1 MNIQEIMRILPHRY
15 PFLLLD
21 RIVELR
27 PGKMAV
33 GIKNISINEPYFAG
47 HFPGQPIMPGVM
59 MIEAMAQVGAC
70 ALLADELFQGQLA
83 YLAGVDRI
91 CFKRLV
97 IPGDTLTI
105 RTELNNIK
113 GKIGKGKGEVKVDQ
127 QVVCAGEFIFALTP
141 REVGQI

>member
-91 CFKRLV
+91 RFKRLV
-97 IPGDTLTI
+97 IPGDTLTRRCHSCPQNESI
-105 RTELNNIK
+105 
-113 GKIGKGKGEVKVDQ
+113 
-127 QVVCAGEFIFALTP
+127 A
-141 REVGQI
+141 

>member
-91 CFKRLV
+91 RFKRLIPSNNPSLAIDNQGGIRQKIQNIGHYPLFNFLIAIQYPVLPV
-97 IPGDTLTI
+97 IYYYHS
-105 RTELNNIK
+105 
-113 GKIGKGKGEVKVDQ
+113 
-127 QVVCAGEFIFALTP
+127 
-141 REVGQI
+141 